1 MTMTWEAYKEKGIPG
16 RLEAALKGE
25 NPTVVTRLE
34 SGFVVLSDSQM
45 LPGYC
50 VLLAY
55 PMVESLEALPFA
67 KRLTFLQDMTLLG
80 QAIQEVYK
88 ADRIN
93 HGIFA
98 NYDPF
103 FHAHVWA
110 RYAYEVEERR
120 KHPVWVYPWEELYAP
135 EVMFDL
141 AKHNDV
147 KLKLAARLQE
157 LVEEHT

>member
-1 MTMTWEAYKEKGIPG
+1 MTWEDYKANGIPG
-16 RLEAALKGE
+16 RLEAALNGE

-34 SGFVVLSDSQM
+34 SGFVVLGDSQM

-55 PMVESLEALPFA
+55 PMVDSLEALPFQ
-67 KRLTFLQDMTLLG
+67 KRLIFLRDMTLLG

-93 HGIFA
+93 HGIFC
-98 NYDPF
+98 NFDLYL
-103 FHAHVWA
+103 HAHVWA

-120 KHPVWVYPWEELYAP
+120 IHPVWLYTKEELYAP
-135 EVMFDL
+135 EVMFDS
-141 AKHNDV
+141 AKHDEI
-147 KLKLAARLQE
+147 KQKLAARLQE
-157 LVEEHT
+157 LVKEHG

>member
-1 MTMTWEAYKEKGIPG
+1 MTWEEYKANGIPG

-34 SGFVVLSDSQM
+34 SGFVVLGDSQM

-55 PMVESLEALPFA
+55 PVVESLEALSFQ
-67 KRLTFLQDMTLLG
+67 KRLTFLRDMTMLG

-93 HGIFA
+93 HSILG
-98 NYDPF
+98 NYDPYL
-103 FHAHVWA
+103 HAHVRA
-110 RYAYEVEERR
+110 RYAHEPDERR
-120 KHPVWVYPWEELYAP
+120 IHPVPLYPLEEFYAP
-135 EVMFDL
+135 EVMFDA
-141 AKHNDV
+141 AKHGEM

-157 LVEEHT
+157 LVKEYP

>member
-1 MTMTWEAYKEKGIPG
+1 MTWKEYKANGIPG

-34 SGFVVLSDSQM
+34 SGFVVLGDSQM

-55 PMVESLEALPFA
+55 PVVESLEALPLQ
-67 KRLTFLQDMTLLG
+67 KRLIFLRDMTLLG

-93 HGIFA
+93 HS
-98 NYDPF
+98 
-103 FHAHVWA
+103 HS
-110 RYAYEVEERR
+110 R
-120 KHPVWVYPWEELYAP
+120 KL
-135 EVMFDL
+135 
-141 AKHNDV
+141 
-147 KLKLAARLQE
+147 
-157 LVEEHT
+157 

>member
-1 MTMTWEAYKEKGIPG
+1 MIWEEYKARGIPG
-16 RLEAALKGE
+16 RLEAALKNE
-25 NPTVVTRLE
+25 NPTVVGRLE
-34 SGFVVLSDSQM
+34 SGFVVLGDSQM

-67 KRLTFLQDMTLLG
+67 KRLTFLRDMTLLG
-80 QAIQEVYK
+80 QAIQEVYQ

-98 NYDPF
+98 NFDPF
-103 FHAHVWA
+103 LHAHVWA

-120 KHPVWVYPWEELYAP
+120 KHPVWFYPKEELYAP
-135 EVMFDL
+135 EVMFDS
-141 AKHNDV
+141 AKHNDI
-147 KLKLAARLQE
+147 KLKLASRLQE
-157 LVEEHT
+157 LIKEYA